1 MAVIAEALVGLDE
14 TKVQLGISV
23 GTYDTQIEELI
34 GAVSL
39 AIQGITDVRQLIKDD
54 FTEDYSGGIKE
65 NQLGGARRIRLNHFP
80 INSVAS
86 ITDDNSQTIPATDY
100 TIISEMGWLEHNGNW
115 PVPDGRW
122 TIIWN
127 AGMWADESAV
137 ALDMKMAAWK
147 WISLSWGGDRIRDDV
162 KSEKVG
168 MIQVVYRDD
177 GGVPDAVMTFLSR
190 YETVMI

>member
-1 MAVIAEALVGLDE
+1 MALIAEALVALDE
-14 TKVQLGISV
+14 TKTMLGIS
-23 GTYDTQIEELI
+23 GSTYDTQIEDLI

-39 AIQGITDVRQLIKDD
+39 AMQGVVDERQLIKAT

-65 NQLGGARRIRLNHFP
+65 NQLGGARRLRMNHFP
-80 INSVAS
+80 IVSVTS

-100 TIISEMGWLEHNGNW
+100 TIVAEMGWLEHNGNW

-122 TIIWN
+122 TVVWI
-127 AGMWADESAV
+127 AGMWTDETEV
-137 ALDMKMAAWK
+137 LMDMKLAVWK

-177 GGVPDAVMTFLSR
+177 GGAPDAVTALLGRYMT
-190 YETVMI
+190 IAI